1 MGATRVELRLQAA
14 FGELKS
20 SPVIFEPCQSL
31 QYGGVLFLLPFL
43 IANGLFSYRDYYSAR
58 KSGYYNYDICDRN
71 II

>member
-31 QYGGVLFLLPFL
+31 QWRGFIFV
-43 IANGLFSYRDYYSAR
+43 AFSYSQWPFQL
-58 KSGYYNYDICDRN
+58 
-71 II
+71 